1 MGLTNAVHW
10 LAWFITSIIMMMVT
24 TVILVFVLK
33 FGYILRYSDPFL
45 VFIFLSVFT
54 ISTIMFCF
62 LVSVFFSRANVA
74 AACGGLIYLTTYL
87 PYIMLTIFED
97 HVSKSHLVAGV
108 STVHF
113 SSNNTV
119 SIIAIFNDVHT
130 IFRNSVVFPS
140 IL

>member
-130 IFRNSVVFPS
+130 IFRNSVVLSS